1 MWFILLQLTKRFRF
15 QKNKNVRFIS
25 GNFSSD
31 RFSRKV
37 KTIRYGLHILINK
50 HLQYRCLEFT
60 ILKCTWWIFAKK
72 IINFSLEFRIK
83 TFCLRSL
90 QMIMKQNL
98 ERQIRQLFG
107 RAVTG
112 IIYLQSFFQYL
123 LLLYAPRLTCRF
135 HFVGKPFNPQEFIR
149 NLKHLSYST
158 FVILILRKIFACP
171 SDKLSTEFT
180 SPIAKCTS
188 PGLLDTTF
196 FARWLTHSSVKFHI
210 HWSIVR
216 VYIYTTA
223 KLSGKA
229 LLLPLHNPGSYP
241 GFSTVDLTWI

>member
-1 MWFILLQLTKRFRF
+1 MHSEDHFSEEGLFRSRFSRSSFKCKRKCKVRVPSHASVSKYYSDKTYANLWFILLQLTKRFRF
-15 QKNKNVRFIS
+15 QKNKNVHFIS

-60 ILKCTWWIFAKK
+60 ILKRTWRIFAKK
-72 IINFSLEFRIK
+72 IINFSLEFRIE

-123 LLLYAPRLTCRF
+123 LLLYAPRLTCNAIPRLVYADF
-135 HFVGKPFNPQEFIR
+135 TSSGSLSIHR
-149 NLKHLSYST
+149 NLLG
-158 FVILILRKIFACP
+158 I
-171 SDKLSTEFT
+171 
-180 SPIAKCTS
+180 
-188 PGLLDTTF
+188 
-196 FARWLTHSSVKFHI
+196 
-210 HWSIVR
+210 
-216 VYIYTTA
+216 
-223 KLSGKA
+223 
-229 LLLPLHNPGSYP
+229 
-241 GFSTVDLTWI
+241 